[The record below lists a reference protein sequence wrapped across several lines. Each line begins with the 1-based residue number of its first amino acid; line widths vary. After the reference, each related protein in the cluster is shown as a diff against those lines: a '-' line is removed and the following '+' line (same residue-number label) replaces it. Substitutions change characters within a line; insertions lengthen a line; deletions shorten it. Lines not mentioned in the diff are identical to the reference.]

1 MTAEIPTPFEL
12 PTATVLPEW
21 IDYNGH
27 MNMAYY
33 LLAFDLASDV
43 LAENLG
49 LTRDY
54 KKRTN
59 TATFAGETHI
69 VYKREVREGDPLR
82 FTGRVIAC
90 DAKRMHFWLEM
101 YHATKGYLAAT
112 TEFLILHVDMSVRRV
127 AAMEPE
133 LLARI
138 EAVRDAHA
146 ALPRPADIGRVMGVP
161 GQSGLVV
168 PT

>member
-1 MTAEIPTPFEL
+1 MNLVVKPQSLDIYTDI
-12 PTATVLPEW
+12 VRPEW
-21 IDYNGH
+21 IDHNGH

-49 LTRDY
+49 LTREY

-69 VYKREVREGDPLR
+69 VYKREVLEGDPLR

-101 YHATKGYLAAT
+101 YHGAQGYLAAT
-112 TEFLILHVDMSVRRV
+112 TEFLILHIDMTVRRV

-133 LLARI
+133 QLARI
-138 EAVRDAHA
+138 EAARDAQA
-146 ALPRPADIGRVMGVP
+146 ALPLPADIGRVMGVP
-161 GQSGLVV
+161 GQSG
-168 PT
+168 